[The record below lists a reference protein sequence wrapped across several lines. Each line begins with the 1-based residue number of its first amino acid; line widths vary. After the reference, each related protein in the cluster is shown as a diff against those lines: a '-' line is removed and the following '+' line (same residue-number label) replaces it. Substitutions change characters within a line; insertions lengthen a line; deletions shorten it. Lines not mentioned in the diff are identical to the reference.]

1 MANKLTDRE
10 LNAKLMECLGDNA
23 TADIKNAFNALMKEK
38 VAQIRNEVRQ
48 EVYEEVSKQAKAD
61 KEKIVE
67 SMNQVT
73 NKVLNEEMKK
83 IDLHRKNLIKEKLK
97 LQESQKSFDKLLA
110 DKTALIQEDF
120 NKKLENAMKSMNET
134 FESKKA
140 DFVEKASKFLNE
152 AVKKEVVELRNDK
165 KQLSESLNK
174 FGKFISAQV
183 AEQTRANREELKSLD
198 ELRVRLVKENA
209 EKLADSKKKFFAE
222 AADKMEKFINAS
234 VSRELNEFRKDIA
247 ESRKKSFGSKIFEAF
262 AREFA
267 VKFFNENKVVN
278 GLLESVKANQNKLMH
293 SNKVLEDKANAMMNE
308 NKQLKMVNNKL
319 TREKIIN
326 ESIAHLGKDKQDMI
340 KNLVKEVPTE
350 KLNESIKKY
359 IPMILSNSSA
369 NSINKNERVLKENR
383 KPIYLTGE
391 NKQNKVAMDLDNEM
405 GGLDVD
411 AEISKVIANGKFNF

>member
-10 LNAKLMECLGDNA
+10 LNAKLLECLGDNA
-23 TADIKNAFNALMKEK
+23 TTDVKNAFNSLMKEK

-48 EVYEEVSKQAKAD
+48 EVFEELSKQAKAD

-67 SMNQVT
+67 SMNTVVNST
-73 NKVLNEEMKK
+73 LNSKMKEL
-83 IDLHRKNLIKEKLK
+83 DLHRKNVIKEKLK
-97 LQESQKSFDKLLA
+97 LQEAQKNMAKVIA

-120 NKKLENAMKSMNET
+120 NKKLENAMKSLNEQ
-134 FESKKA
+134 FEAKKA

-152 AVKKEVVELRNDK
+152 SVKKEVVELRNDK
-165 KQLSESLNK
+165 KQLGESLNK
-174 FGKFISAQV
+174 FGKFISEQVMAQTK
-183 AEQTRANREELKSLD
+183 AHRDEMKSLD
-198 ELRVRLVKENA
+198 ALRVRLVKENA
-209 EKLADSKKKFFAE
+209 EKLSSDKKKFFAE
-222 AADKMEKFINAS
+222 AADKMEKFINSS

-293 SNKVLEDKANAMMNE
+293 SNKVLEGKNAE
-308 NKQLKMVNNKL
+308 LIKESKQLKAINNRLNRK
-319 TREKIIN
+319 KFIN
-326 ESIAHLGKDKQDMI
+326 ESVAHLAKDKQDMI

-350 KLNESIKKY
+350 QLNESIKKY

-369 NSINKNERVLKENR
+369 KTINKNERVLKESR
-383 KPIYLTGE
+383 KPTFLTGE
-391 NKQNKVAMDLDNEM
+391 NKQNKVAMGFDEIDS
-405 GGLDVD
+405 DVD
-411 AEISKVIANGKFNF
+411 AEISKIIENSKFNY

>member
-1 MANKLTDRE
+1 MVNKLTDRE

-23 TADIKNAFNALMKEK
+23 TADIKNAFNSLMKEK

-67 SMNQVT
+67 SMNHVT

-97 LQESQKSFDKLLA
+97 LQESQRNFDKVLA
-110 DKTALIQEDF
+110 DKTALIQENF
-120 NKKLENAMKSMNET
+120 NKKLSNAMKSM
-134 FESKKA
+134 ESNYKA
-140 DFVEKASKFLNE
+140 KQEDFIEKASKFLNE
-152 AVKKEVVELRNDK
+152 SVKKEIVELRNDK
-165 KQLSESLNK
+165 KQLTESLSK
-174 FGKFISAQV
+174 FSKFITSQV
-183 AEQTRANREELKSLD
+183 AEQTKAHRDELKSLD

-209 EKLADSKKKFFAE
+209 EKLANSKKKFYTD
-222 AADKMEKFINAS
+222 AADKMEKFINVS

-247 ESRKKSFGSKIFEAF
+247 ESRKKSFGSKIYEAF

-278 GLLESVKANQNKLMH
+278 GLLESVKANQNKLVH
-293 SNKVLEDKANAMMNE
+293 SNKVLEDKMNKIMNE
-308 NKQLKMVNNKL
+308 NKQLKVVNDKL
-319 TREKIIN
+319 TRDKIIN
-326 ESIAHLGKDKQDMI
+326 ESVSHLSKDKQDMI
-340 KNLVKEVPTE
+340 KNLVKKEPTE

-369 NSINKNERVLKENR
+369 KSINKNERVLKENR

-391 NKQNKVAMDLDNEM
+391 NKNNKVAMNLTDDM